1 MQKVI
6 FLDRDGVI
14 NEDYGYVGKIEDF
27 KFIDGVFEACKS
39 FKNLGYEI
47 VIVTNQS
54 GIARGYYSED
64 EFLKLTSYMQDEFLK
79 KEISILK
86 TYYCPHLPNSNCSCR
101 KPKSGM
107 ILKAL
112 DEFDINL
119 DNSWLIGDK
128 LSDIECA
135 KNANIKN
142 RVLID
147 KNAKEN
153 GDFFVAKNLFDTLKY
168 ITK

>member
-47 VIVTNQS
+47 VVVTNQS

-86 TYYCPHLPNSNCSCR
+86 TYYCPHLPNNNCSCR

-107 ILKAL
+107 ILQAL

>member
-86 TYYCPHLPNSNCSCR
+86 TYYCPHLPNNNCSCR

-107 ILKAL
+107 ILQAL